1 MNHETIVILD
11 NGSAVGQLVSRAT
24 RDMGVYSVL
33 APFDVAQDKLMGY
46 APVGVIVIG
55 GDENALEKAKAAGVP
70 VMELEDA
77 EIPSEQACK
86 QFLYDQCGCH
96 ADWTTEAFVE
106 EGIEAI
112 RRQVGDKKVLLALS
126 GGVDSSVCAAMI
138 SKAIGRRLT
147 CIFVD
152 TGLMRKNEGDQVEEI
167 FTSRFDFNFIRVNAE
182 ARFLSKLAGV
192 DDPEQKRKIIGAEF
206 IRVFEEEASKL
217 GQIEFLA
224 QGTIYPDII
233 ESGIGKNAVIKSH
246 HNVGGLPANVGFDG
260 LVEPLKD
267 LFKDECRAVGTVL
280 GLPDDMVWRQ
290 PFPGPGLGVRC
301 LGEVTKEKLDVLRD
315 ADAIFREEVAKAGLD
330 RSIWQYFAVMTNER
344 AVGIKQAKRFYGRAV
359 ILRAVHSVDA
369 MTASI
374 AHIPYEVLER
384 TSERIIREVDA
395 VARVAYDITMK
406 PPGTIEWE

>member
-1 MNHETIVILD
+1 
-11 NGSAVGQLVSRAT
+11 
-24 RDMGVYSVL
+24 
-33 APFDVAQDKLMGY
+33 
-46 APVGVIVIG
+46 
-55 GDENALEKAKAAGVP
+55 
-70 VMELEDA
+70 
-77 EIPSEQACK
+77 
-86 QFLYDQCGCH
+86 
-96 ADWTTEAFVE
+96 
-106 EGIEAI
+106 
-112 RRQVGDKKVLLALS
+112 
-126 GGVDSSVCAAMI
+126 MI

-217 GQIEFLA
+217 GEIEFLA

>member
-24 RDMGVYSVL
+24 RDMGVYSLL
-33 APFDVAQDKLMGY
+33 APFDIGQDKLQGY
-46 APVGVIVIG
+46 APAGVIVIG
-55 GDENALEKAKAAGVP
+55 GDEAALEKAKALGVP

-217 GQIEFLA
+217 GEIEFLA

-330 RSIWQYFAVMTNER
+330 RSIWQYFAVMTNEH